1 MSIAFFLSRKL
12 THRDL
17 KRYGFKKFKKEKVYI
32 FDFSD
37 LLKHKSRL
45 FQTKTIRHKNYF
57 IINDLSKL
65 NYLLKKNDIKF
76 GIDFF
81 ENSFK
86 ENELTDTLLA
96 VAEK

>member
-1 MSIAFFLSRKL
+1 MGLRN
-12 THRDL
+12 L
-17 KRYGFKKFKKEKVYI
+17 KKNIYI

-45 FQTKTIRHKNYF
+45 FQIKTIRHKNYF